1 MNKRAKE
8 EGKRLVWDKG
18 LRKHVDPVSLSPKGE
33 MNHYAF
39 PSEALEMLCAQKK
52 DATLAVLL
60 NIVRLWFAS
69 FQENPVRLASTEIR
83 GFRVSKDQKL
93 RALDALEAAGLISVE
108 RQLRKSPLVTL
119 NWKPMKKISL
129 T

>member
-1 MNKRAKE
+1 MTKRAEE

-18 LRKHVDPVSLSPKGE
+18 LQKYVEPVKLSLKNELKHYTFPAE
-33 MNHYAF
+33 AF
-39 PSEALEMLCAQKK
+39 ETLCAHKK

-69 FQENPVRLASTEIR
+69 FQENPVRLATTEVR
-83 GFRVSKDQKL
+83 GFRVSKDQKS
-93 RALDALEAAGLISVE
+93 RALTALETVGLISVE

-119 NWKPMKKISL
+119 NWKPIKKKSL